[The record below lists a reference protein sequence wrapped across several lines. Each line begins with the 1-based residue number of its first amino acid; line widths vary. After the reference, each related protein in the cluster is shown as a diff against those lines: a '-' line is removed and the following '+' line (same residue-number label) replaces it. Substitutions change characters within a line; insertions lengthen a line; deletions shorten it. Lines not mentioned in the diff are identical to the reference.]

1 MPAMTADAATRS
13 THPPFDT
20 ELAAGLASVPF
31 PVIGAESLANIRTL
45 IAEGIPG
52 RPAPDLT
59 VGGALAET
67 EMTVPGPDGAPDITL
82 LVLTPTTGTGPWPA
96 IYHAHGGGM
105 VLGDRRLGVD
115 AYAPIAAE
123 HGAVVVSV
131 EYRLAPEHPHPAP
144 VEDCYAGLVWTA
156 QHAGELGIDPDRI
169 LVIGGSAGGGL
180 TAGIALM
187 ARDRGFPHLTH
198 QVLIYPMLDDR
209 FITPSSHEVVGDA
222 PWDRDANNFGWTA
235 LLGADRGGPD
245 VSPYAAPARATD
257 LSGLPRTYL
266 EVGNAEV
273 FRDETLDYAQRLSA
287 AGVVVDL
294 HMWGGAFHGFE
305 TFVPHARVSQT
316 AVATRN
322 EFIARALSG

>member
-1 MPAMTADAATRS
+1 MTAEAAARP
-13 THPPFDT
+13 THPPFDP
-20 ELAAGLASVPF
+20 ELAAGLATLPI
-31 PVIGAESLANIRTL
+31 PVIGAASLPAVRAA
-45 IAEGIPG
+45 IAEGLPG
-52 RPAPDLT
+52 RPKPDLT
-59 VGGALAET
+59 VGGALRET
-67 EMTVPGPDGAPDITL
+67 ELTVPGPAGAPDITL

-96 IYHAHGGGM
+96 IYHTHGGGM
-105 VLGDRRLGVD
+105 VIGDRRLGVEGF
-115 AYAPIAAE
+115 APLAAE
-123 HGAVVVSV
+123 HGAVIVSV

-156 QHAGELGIDPDRI
+156 RHADELGIDPDRI
-169 LVIGGSAGGGL
+169 LVAGGSAGGGL

-209 FITPSSHEVVGDA
+209 FVTASSQEVVGDA
-222 PWDRDANNFGWTA
+222 PWDRDANTFGWTA
-235 LLGADRGGPD
+235 LLGAERGGPD

-266 EVGNAEV
+266 DVGNAEL

-305 TFVPHARVSQT
+305 GFVPHARVSQS
-316 AVATRN
+316 AVAVRN
-322 EFIARALSG
+322 EFIAHALSG